1 MVRGIVK
8 GGQRFEHKVPTA
20 NIEML
25 APGLPVGVWFGVAWH
40 RERKLGPCACWVLPH
55 QPGVCEVYVA
65 EWEGD
70 LYGEELEVRDLRV
83 VSKDEMK
90 QLYDRALSDE

>member
-1 MVRGIVK
+1 MVRGTVK
-8 GGQRFEHKVPTA
+8 GGQGFEHKVPTA

-40 RERKLGPCACWVLPH
+40 NGRALGPCACWVLPH
-55 QPGVCEVYVA
+55 QPGICEVYID

-70 LYGEELEVRDLRV
+70 LYGEELEVRDVRRV
-83 VSKDEMK
+83 SREEMK
-90 QLYDRALSDE
+90 QLYDKALNE

>member
-1 MVRGIVK
+1 MVRGTVK

-40 RERKLGPCACWVLPH
+40 NGRELGPCA
-55 QPGVCEVYVA
+55 EVYIA

-70 LYGEELEVRDLRV
+70 LYGEELEVRDVRRV
-83 VSKDEMK
+83 SREEMK
-90 QLYDRALSDE
+90 QLYDKALNE